1 MNTGK
6 YPTLLSVLWRRKT
19 WNNGEYSRE
28 DIAERPDDG
37 LCGEGE
43 RLRTLLGPVQHL
55 EESRVPV
62 ALQMSQA
69 HFQQL
74 GDLQGTAVRDF
85 QTLTSLL

>member
-1 MNTGK
+1 MWWLTDD
-6 YPTLLSVLWRRKT
+6 
-19 WNNGEYSRE
+19 GEYSRE